1 MANVTATTGRTNSP
15 APVESGNTSSSADEI
30 LVTAQTQIQ
39 SGDLFDG
46 GAETDT
52 LRLGA
57 SINFTSVLN
66 GATSGIRNIEIL
78 GSMAPRRL
86 RSAPISSAQVFW
98 PPT

>member
-1 MANVTATTGRTNSP
+1 MANVTATTGTDQFTGTGGI
-15 APVESGNTSSSADEI
+15 GNTSSSADEI

-57 SINFTSVLN
+57 SINFTSD
-66 GATSGIRNIEIL
+66 SQ
-78 GSMAPRRL
+78 RRDQ
-86 RSAPISSAQVFW
+86 RHPEH
-98 PPT
+98 